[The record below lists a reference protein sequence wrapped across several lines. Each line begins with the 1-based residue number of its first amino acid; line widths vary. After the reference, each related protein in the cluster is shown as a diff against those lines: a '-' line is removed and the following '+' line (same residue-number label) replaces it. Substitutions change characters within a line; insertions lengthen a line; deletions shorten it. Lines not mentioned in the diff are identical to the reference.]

1 MNKSIVDDYN
11 VPPNTS
17 HIFELSDQPDKIT
30 RHILDNLSIRLSEKN
45 KYGEVFTPLAY
56 INELLDQLPSYVWHD
71 SSLRWLEPSSGI
83 GHFCVII
90 YCRLMMGLA
99 TEFPNRHIRHRHIIK
114 NMLYMVE
121 INQDNIDVTRDL
133 FGSDAN
139 IICADFLSH
148 DISVELFQ
156 NKMNIDII
164 IGNPPY
170 QTPRDHARI
179 SSKGGQILWDKFIR
193 ASLDILQKKNG
204 KNGMFER
211 FLCFIT
217 PPGWRKPYHQLW
229 PLMTTGNNSL
239 LFIHNINKKTA
250 ITQMQVQQHM
260 DIFIVKCRNNNTVV
274 TSSPQPD
281 EVDTCTFISDDL
293 SVHNNIQP
301 RDWPFLPNG
310 EFDAIKRILYTKPD
324 PSRVIYDRMAYGS
337 DTKHMSPTFIPGEFI
352 YPVVHTMTKRG
363 LGIWYSNTNTRGHFG
378 IPKVI
383 LNFNEKLYPYLD
395 ASGEYGMGQFS
406 FGLPVTSVVQ
416 GEAIIRILKSP
427 GFSKIIKATKWGAYQ
442 TDRRMFEYLKLSD
455 DQIDL
460 NIS

>member
-1 MNKSIVDDYN
+1 MTTT
-11 VPPNTS
+11 PA
-17 HIFELSDQPDKIT
+17 IFDLFNHPDKIS

-56 INELLDQLPSYVWHD
+56 INELLDQLPDYVWRD

-90 YCRLMMGLA
+90 YCRLMAGLA
-99 TEFPNRHIRHRHIIK
+99 AEFPNQHIRHQHIIK
-114 NMLYMVE
+114 NMIFMVE
-121 INQDNIDVTRDL
+121 INQDNIDVSRDL

-139 IICADFLSH
+139 IICGDFLSH

-156 NKMNIDII
+156 NKIHIDII
-164 IGNPPY
+164 IGNPPF

-217 PPGWRKPYHQLW
+217 PPGWRKPYHPLW
-229 PLMTTGNNSL
+229 PSITTGNNSL
-239 LFIHNINKKTA
+239 LYLRHINKKTA
-250 ITQMQVQQHM
+250 IIEMHVQQHM
-260 DIFIVKCRNNNTVV
+260 DLFVVKCSHNLSSASATA
-274 TSSPQPD
+274 TSTAMTPSD
-281 EVDTCTFISDDL
+281 IFTFISDDL
-293 SVHNNIQP
+293 VAYKNIQP
-301 RDWPFLPNG
+301 RDWPFLPNS
-310 EFDAIKRILYTKPD
+310 EFDAIKMILDIKPD

-406 FGLPVTSVVQ
+406 FGLPVTSMAQ
-416 GEAIIRILKSP
+416 GERIVKTLSSP
-427 GFSKIIKATKWGAYQ
+427 VFTKIIKATKWGAYQ
-442 TDRRMFEYLKLSD
+442 TDRRMFEFFTILSG
-455 DQIDL
+455 L
-460 NIS
+460 P